1 MSKIYTSA
9 DQLIGHTP
17 LLELTHIEKDA
28 DLSAKLL
35 AKLEEKGLIAR
46 IQRDGN
52 KKWIYFKPTEKGLRA
67 NELHRSYDRVK
78 TLEMLEA
85 LLKDSTIEEI
95 ESFYKITA
103 LRTLFLEKQ
112 RQNNS
117 NSL

>member
-1 MSKIYTSA
+1 MPAYRETEIKNGSI
-9 DQLIGHTP
+9 LI
-17 LLELTHIEKDA
+17 
-28 DLSAKLL
+28 
-35 AKLEEKGLIAR
+35 
-46 IQRDGN
+46 
-52 KKWIYFKPTEKGLRA
+52 EKGLRA

-103 LRTLFLEKQ
+103 LRTLFLEKR